1 MTGKQRKINQN
12 SKLLVYAKSQRKQIC
27 NAKIFWFTYFHS
39 FLSLFYR
46 VSHSLVSGLRNRLFS
61 YCPGDP
67 RHLRFYPYPR
77 RRESPTISSISDH
90 DVNVKVALLSSTT
103 VRPWID
109 VRPKIEPGSP
119 SFKDN
124 CGDQPRTQVLWSRFD
139 VAWRARGRT
148 RVGGGGGKPRY
159 YMCCP
164 RGDHDTTHVKTHKL

>member
-12 SKLLVYAKSQRKQIC
+12 SKLLVHAKSQRKQIC

-109 VRPKIEPGSP
+109 VRPKIEPGPVPALKTIVVTSLV
-119 SFKDN
+119 
-124 CGDQPRTQVLWSRFD
+124 PRYFGRALMSRD
-139 VAWRARGRT
+139 VHAAGHAW
-148 RVGGGGGKPRY
+148 GGGEEN
-159 YMCCP
+159 
-164 RGDHDTTHVKTHKL
+164 HDTTCAVHVVTTILHT